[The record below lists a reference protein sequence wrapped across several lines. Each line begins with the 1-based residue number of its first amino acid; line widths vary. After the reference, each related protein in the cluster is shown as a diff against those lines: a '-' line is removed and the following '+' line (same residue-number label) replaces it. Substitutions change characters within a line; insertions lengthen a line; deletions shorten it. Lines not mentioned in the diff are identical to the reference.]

1 MKRLTLII
9 ATALMVTACASS
21 VTEGNDK
28 KVPAIDKAN
37 FDEAVNLKD
46 NFYQWATG
54 GWQKANPLKPEYSR
68 YGSFDVL
75 RENNEIRIN
84 ELFEAM
90 TKSTA
95 EAGSIEQ
102 KISDL
107 YKMGLDEER
116 LNKEGAEP
124 IREALN
130 EIMALK
136 EREQVIAML
145 AKLHTDGIGV
155 FFASY
160 PAADLADSNMT
171 ILYMEQG
178 GLGMGNRDYYIDQ
191 KNADKKA
198 AYRTYLEKMFTL
210 AGVEGDVK
218 KMVEDVVALEDR
230 IAEKHWTNVECRD
243 IAKGY
248 NPFTYDDFKAQF
260 PGVEWDNYF
269 AAFGLKDINKLVV
282 SQPSS
287 FKNTLEVLNTAD
299 IAALR
304 AYVAAHYINAA
315 SGYLSEDFALASF
328 EFFGKTMS
336 GTQEIRP
343 RWKRAMSV
351 PNSILSEA
359 VGQMYVAK
367 YFPESEKARVET
379 MVANIQKAFS
389 KHIEA
394 LDWMSTQTKAKAQ
407 EKLAAFTVKIGYPNK
422 WKDYSSLTVDP
433 AKTYWANVVEAN
445 RWYTADSM
453 SEVGKPVD
461 REKWMMP
468 PQMVNAYYMPTTNE
482 ICFPAA
488 ILQPPFYNPN
498 ADDAVNYGAI
508 GVVIAH
514 EMTHGFDDQGSQF
527 DKMGNMNDWWTKE
540 DRAAFEK
547 KTQVLVD
554 QFNAI
559 EVLPGLNADG
569 KFSLGENIADQ
580 GGLRLAFTGLKDYAW
595 AEGRPEDI
603 DGFTGEQRF
612 YIGYATLWAQNITDQ
627 EKERLTKVDVHSLGI
642 NRVNA
647 TLRNIQS
654 FYDAFGIVEGDAMFM
669 PEAERIV
676 IW

>member
-1 MKRLTLII
+1 M
-9 ATALMVTACASS
+9 TACQEA
-21 VTEGNDK
+21 G
-28 KVPAIDKAN
+28 VPAIDKNN
-37 FDEAVNLKD
+37 FDESVALKD

-54 GWQKANPLKPEYSR
+54 GWQKNNPLKPEYSR

-84 ELFEAM
+84 ELFEQM
-90 TKSTA
+90 SKTTA
-95 EAGSIEQ
+95 EAGSVEQ

-116 LNKEGAEP
+116 LNREGAEP
-124 IREALN
+124 IKAAVNEILATTEREAL
-130 EIMALK
+130 
-136 EREQVIAML
+136 IASI
-145 AKLHTDGIGV
+145 AQLHTDGIGV
-155 FFASY
+155 FFAAY
-160 PAADLADSNMT
+160 PSADLLDSNMT

-178 GLGMGNRDYYIDQ
+178 GLGMGNRDYYVDE
-191 KNADKKA
+191 KNAEKKA
-198 AYRTYLEKMFTL
+198 AYRTYLAKLFTL
-210 AGVEGDVK
+210 TGVEGDVE
-218 KMVEDVVALEDR
+218 KMVEDVIAIEDA
-230 IAEKHWTNVECRD
+230 IAAKHWTNVECRD
-243 IAKGY
+243 IQKGY
-248 NPFTYDDFKAQF
+248 NPFTYADFKAQY
-260 PGVEWDNYF
+260 PILDWDSYF
-269 AAFGLKDINKLVV
+269 KPLELKAEDKIVV

-287 FKNTLEVLNTAD
+287 FANTLEVLATANVE
-299 IAALR
+299 ALR
-304 AYVAAHYINAA
+304 SYVAAHYINSA
-315 SGYLSEDFALASF
+315 SSYLSEEYAVASF

-343 RWKRAMSV
+343 RWKRAMGV

-367 YFPESEKARVET
+367 YFPEAEKVRVET
-379 MVANIQKAFS
+379 MVKNIQKAFA
-389 KHIEA
+389 KHIDA
-394 LDWMSTQTKAKAQ
+394 LDWMGEATKAKAH
-407 EKLAAFTVKIGYPNK
+407 EKLEAFTVKIGYPNK
-422 WKDYSSLTVDP
+422 WKDYSTLTIDP
-433 AKTYWANVVEAN
+433 AKSYWENVVEAN
-445 RWYTADSM
+445 RWYTADALA
-453 SEVGKPVD
+453 EVGKPVD

-488 ILQPPFYNPN
+488 ILQPPFYNPE

-527 DKMGNMNDWWTKE
+527 DKVGNMNDWWTAE

-559 EVLPGLNADG
+559 EILPGLMADG

-580 GGLRLAFTGLKDYAW
+580 GGLRLAFTGLVDHAW
-595 AEGRPEDI
+595 AEGRPADI

-647 TLRNIQS
+647 TLRNVQS
-654 FYDAFGIVEGDAMFM
+654 FYDAFGITEADKMYM
-669 PEAERIV
+669 PEAERVV